1 MTTDKK
7 FIDVAKLIQEKSPKA
22 YRWMPG
28 FIIRWI
34 KKTIHE
40 DEVNY
45 AISHSVGLDDI
56 AFADYCMDYFKADV
70 THTGLEHVPKTGP
83 VVLVSNHPL
92 GGLDGIA
99 FMSTVGKLRPDI
111 RFVVNDLLTHIPNF
125 KKVVVG
131 INKVGAKSRA
141 SLDLIEA
148 TFAADFAVLL
158 FPAGLC
164 SRKMDDG
171 TIRDLTWQKGFI
183 TRAIRYNLPVV
194 PVHIDGKNSNWFYNL
209 ARFRK
214 KIGLK
219 LNIEMFYLS
228 DEMFGQR
235 GKKIH
240 VTFGQPIPPSTWSDD
255 RKPDEWSELMRQ
267 FVYELAQ
274 NPDAIF
280 SPKPSVNS

>member
-1 MTTDKK
+1 MSEKTKLVD
-7 FIDVAKLIQEKSPKA
+7 IAKVIQLKSPTLAK
-22 YRWMPG
+22 WMPG
-28 FIIRWI
+28 FVLRWI
-34 KKTIHE
+34 QKTIHE

-45 AISHSVGLDDI
+45 AVEHATGIYDVE
-56 AFADYCMDYFKADV
+56 FADYCLKYLKANV
-70 THTGLEHVPKTGP
+70 THQGIENVPKSGP

-92 GGLDGIA
+92 GGIDGVG
-99 FMSTVGKLRPDI
+99 FMSVVGNYRSDI
-111 RFVVNDLLTHIPNF
+111 RFIVNDILTYLVNF
-125 KKVVVG
+125 KTIVVG

-141 SLDLIEA
+141 SLDLIES

-183 TRAIRYNLPVV
+183 TRAVKYNLPVI

-214 KIGLK
+214 KIGIK
-219 LNIEMFYLS
+219 ANIEMFYLA
-228 DEMFGQR
+228 DEMFNQR

-240 VTFGQPIPPSTWSDD
+240 ITFGKPIPPSTWTDD
-255 RKPDEWSELMRQ
+255 KKTDEWSEMMRQ
-267 FVYELAQ
+267 FVYQLAD
-274 NPDAIF
+274 NPNAVFD
-280 SPKPSVNS
+280 PKLAATN